1 MPHCCLA
8 RPHGSHRMQVQS
20 LVAGQGGERM
30 HDNEYTAFNT
40 ATPGQSRK
48 ARKVFANLRFYL
60 HSL

>member
-1 MPHCCLA
+1 
-8 RPHGSHRMQVQS
+8 
-20 LVAGQGGERM
+20 M